1 MHFLGPLYN
10 LCIVSP
16 PSLFVSS
23 KILSLHGILAAY
35 DLISIAFSMNWTGG
49 RLSRHSGS
57 SNPVKAR
64 QKQHF
69 AKVQQALRSGPKNHS
84 PIKWT
89 FFDHVVGDRERS
101 QRETSAARHTTLQ
114 AYDHRDSQ
122 SNRKHHG
129 HLTSTGHAAQQSS
142 SRHSSQS
149 LEITQG
155 RQILVPVMQQPK
167 RVPTDDLYNA
177 TPPPR
182 EAERKQE
189 ESAAVSEMKN
199 IVDQEEESL
208 SEKRRKILRKG
219 DWVGVTIQRPLRLS
233 FTSPRKEENI
243 GRRRKITDGHRA
255 RYSSKQL
262 HITSPFPNK
271 RGLLVNQRS
280 SQGGPQNREPPRADV
295 RISIGGR
302 VVPPGVSSSSAP
314 RRMGS
319 HSTTAH
325 RRSQTT
331 SSDMMLLDPNASAGH
346 ESPRVPSSNLA
357 AIRYS
362 MGSHQRIHNQDFSLN
377 NTSLA
382 LGLEQGHH
390 IPYVAEDSA
399 NGWAIRNSET
409 ASEPE
414 GKDQHPVGHQN
425 NLEPHPNTRH
435 VGITPAPE
443 NNNHYPRRLIFSSST
458 ASIHHPAP
466 QSSRV
471 SVLLRSA
478 SSDVAESTMAQVG
491 KNKPVIPSSQ
501 VLENEIW
508 ETWIAPE
515 KKYDY
520 SSDCNE
526 QGSVLRVPISP
537 GVSTSHAPWHVGS
550 EGDDVEDEDSLEL
563 QMSDSEEP
571 TTSPRESN
579 IPVSGIL
586 DEVIPLSPELIQFEF
601 EGVEVGA
608 ENPRLIFSPAN
619 KEPPKA
625 IPLALP
631 RNSFMEDDPNES
643 WMKLLFGGMDDEVDA
658 SFPSPER
665 IIMPN
670 QKTELLGTSMLGQ
683 SSGDRSAISDLSP
696 LLQHTTTPAAPSS
709 ISRGASRITETRSS
723 PSVSRHRESQFEM
736 ASTVN
741 SPPSQGG
748 VSVQAEKGS
757 IFVSSSDSVSTSE
770 TAQAVPQYSTP
781 KVVETTNL
789 YRPQRKVTFTRPKPF
804 IGRKAKLDSIDQSES
819 LHIGRGSGEEDADF
833 ERGRKRKRN
842 VGYFAG
848 SDEQDEQEG
857 VESIEDD

>member
-1 MHFLGPLYN
+1 LSLLHLFSYPL
-10 LCIVSP
+10 
-16 PSLFVSS
+16 
-23 KILSLHGILAAY
+23 LSLHEILAAY

-89 FFDHVVGDRERS
+89 FFDHVLGDREGT

-122 SNRKHHG
+122 SNRTHHG
-129 HLTSTGHAAQQSS
+129 HLSSIGYAAPQSS
-142 SRHSSQS
+142 SRRSSQS
-149 LEITQG
+149 LEIAQG
-155 RQILVPVMQQPK
+155 RQTLIPVMQQPR
-167 RVPTDDLYNA
+167 RVPADDLYNV

-182 EAERKQE
+182 EAKRKRE
-189 ESAAVSEMKN
+189 ESAAISEMEN
-199 IVDQEEESL
+199 MVDQEEESL

-262 HITSPFPNK
+262 HIISPFPNK
-271 RGLLVNQRS
+271 RRLLVNQSS
-280 SQGGPQNREPPRADV
+280 SQGGLQNREPPRTDV

-319 HSTTAH
+319 HSTTAYG
-325 RRSQTT
+325 RSQTT

-357 AIRYS
+357 AIKYS

-390 IPYVAEDSA
+390 IPYVADST

-409 ASEPE
+409 ASKPE
-414 GKDQHPVGHQN
+414 GKDHHPVGHQN
-425 NLEPHPNTRH
+425 NLEPHPNIRH
-435 VGITPAPE
+435 AGITPTPE
-443 NNNHYPRRLIFSSST
+443 NNNPYPRRLIFSSST

-501 VLENEIW
+501 VLENETW

-515 KKYDY
+515 QKYDY
-520 SSDCNE
+520 SSDYNE
-526 QGSVLRVPISP
+526 QGGVQHVPISP
-537 GVSTSHAPWHVGS
+537 GVSTSHAPWHVRS

-563 QMSDSEEP
+563 QMSDLEEP
-571 TTSPRESN
+571 TANSEKPN
-579 IPVSGIL
+579 IPVSGMS
-586 DEVIPLSPELIQFEF
+586 DELMPLSPELVQFGF
-601 EGVEVGA
+601 KGVEVGA
-608 ENPRLIFSPAN
+608 GKTKPIFSPAN

-631 RNSFMEDDPNES
+631 RNSFMEEDPNES
-643 WMKLLFGGMDDEVDA
+643 WTKLLFGGMGDDVDV

-665 IIMPN
+665 IVMPN
-670 QKTELLGTSMLGQ
+670 EKTGLLGTSILGQ

-696 LLQHTTTPAAPSS
+696 PLQHTITSAAPSS
-709 ISRGASRITETRSS
+709 ISRGASRITKTRPS
-723 PSVSRHRESQFEM
+723 PSDSRHRESQFET
-736 ASTVN
+736 ASAVD
-741 SPPSQGG
+741 SPPWQDG

-757 IFVSSSDSVSTSE
+757 IFASRSDSFSTSV
-770 TAQAVPQYSTP
+770 TAQTVSQHSAPE
-781 KVVETTNL
+781 VVETTNL
-789 YRPQRKVTFTRPKPF
+789 YRPPRKVTFTRPKPF
-804 IGRKAKLDSIDQSES
+804 IGRNAKLDSIEQSEP
-819 LHIGRGSGEEDADF
+819 LHIGRGLREEDEDF
-833 ERGRKRKRN
+833 GRGRTRKRD

-848 SDEQDEQEG
+848 SDERDEQEG
-857 VESIEDD
+857 VESIEDDEISAMSLACR